1 MRNSIILTA
10 IVISIFMWAI
20 FEILCDIT
28 TQKEEPKTFIVPKE
42 EMLFFKAG
50 YFMGGEAVLKG
61 YNLDSAWAI
70 DSATFY
76 NKFFKLKT
84 TKS

>member
-1 MRNSIILTA
+1 MRALMFITGIIFGWVF
-10 IVISIFMWAI
+10 I
-20 FEILCDIT
+20 EILKDATYIK
-28 TQKEEPKTFIVPKE
+28 KEPQTFIVPKE